1 MWPSCTWVCS
11 GEDGG
16 TRLDSQPMFCMGRLY
31 RLRQL
36 STYPGQRH
44 QASTNCKEVS
54 VHHWGMGHEWV
65 HCNHLTIL
73 ILLGKTTRQLYLE
86 GRPLK
91 LTDLPTHTRRVLH
104 AATVGRIILLLMH
117 MCICTHMHTSACME
131 MLHLWGRGDGV
142 ACCPHTVSLP
152 DNWQAS
158 LHFHQHQAAHGGTWQ
173 SYQTPWRNIKS
184 FRQDTSYHFRHQPHT
199 HMSLHQLHA
208 ITSPKFH

>member
-1 MWPSCTWVCS
+1 MSIHPLSGLTKSCYYLALMWPPCTWVCS

-44 QASTNCKEVS
+44 QASTNCNEVS

-104 AATVGRIILLLMH
+104 AATVGRIILLMYGNVTFMREGRWCRLLSTY
-117 MCICTHMHTSACME
+117 CQSA
-131 MLHLWGRGDGV
+131 R
-142 ACCPHTVSLP
+142 
-152 DNWQAS
+152 
-158 LHFHQHQAAHGGTWQ
+158 
-173 SYQTPWRNIKS
+173 
-184 FRQDTSYHFRHQPHT
+184 
-199 HMSLHQLHA
+199 
-208 ITSPKFH
+208 